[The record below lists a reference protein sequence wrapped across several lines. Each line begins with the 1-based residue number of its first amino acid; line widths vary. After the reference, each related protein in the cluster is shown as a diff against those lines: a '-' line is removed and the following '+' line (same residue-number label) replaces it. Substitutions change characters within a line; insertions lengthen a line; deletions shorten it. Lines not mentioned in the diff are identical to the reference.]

1 MLESPVLKDCLQLYN
16 YILKIIW
23 TIKEYLMA
31 GSEVNRGSKARG
43 HCPNEN
49 GLYGKP

>member
-1 MLESPVLKDCLQLYN
+1 M
-16 YILKIIW
+16 
-23 TIKEYLMA
+23 TA
-31 GSEVNRGSKARG
+31 GYEVKRGSKARG

>member
-1 MLESPVLKDCLQLYN
+1 
-16 YILKIIW
+16 
-23 TIKEYLMA
+23 MA